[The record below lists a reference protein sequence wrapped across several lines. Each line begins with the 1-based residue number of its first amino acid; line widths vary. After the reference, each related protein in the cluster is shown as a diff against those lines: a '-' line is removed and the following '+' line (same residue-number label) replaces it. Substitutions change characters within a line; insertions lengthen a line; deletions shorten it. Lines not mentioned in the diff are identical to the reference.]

1 MEVQKCRY
9 PTTITNDF
17 NANQIQKSCSILS
30 QPLDKIHSSLCELLS
45 DHNHSLLTCILRH
58 LLDAP
63 ITESSI
69 SIIGWY
75 FINSL
80 IPVPTAFYF
89 IKEMINLLNASGNS
103 PTDNGFVLNHL
114 FARAIFSKLPKYT
127 VYCKALL
134 AHPCLQCDNELY
146 IAIKQFSHEPV
157 PIEYVD
163 SKIYFVQPHE
173 KKFFVPITFN
183 ETILPLPE
191 QDPSIKMKNNLFNSI
206 EYARSLDPDQQRLY
220 CVNICL
226 TYPPTS
232 LKIRF
237 LPFLSAICSY
247 SKLLLLQV
255 ARNSWDAF
263 ETHPQ
268 LERMGSWLGVLTNSQ
283 GRPPPLYMLNI
294 PKLLR
299 ETIDC
304 GAFGHAM
311 IFLTAFYSKV
321 LNLFQPPHPITNLV
335 LEILAAVLNTP
346 GIRTDIIEK
355 IQKFGDLL
363 KVDVS
368 FYYNRSINIPENSF
382 DRYAQFS
389 NESDSVVFK
398 PASQLNKENEC
409 DVQFCLNSYFHYV
422 PNHIMLPL
430 DQQQIFNQTQRIEKY
445 YFLDTV
451 SVISPHTSQYADQ
464 ETLQYIVSLAIADS
478 PILAKTASRL
488 FHKITKDMNPL
499 DLAQIFRCAFPNKY
513 IFTASLRSHCF
524 PPSNINSLFSE
535 LLTNPYTA
543 PIAKPLILEFMPFCF
558 EYYPDY
564 SFASLKEL
572 TKTNPLTNHNKQLP
586 KPNPSHI
593 NLLRAFLS
601 FSRSRDDSNRSDFS
615 SKMSKITADHIVS
628 LMSFVLYATI
638 KRNSPKT
645 SSTIDYSPI
654 DSLCFALGKCA
665 GRIDNDS
672 LIPNCIQAIMSIAPA
687 AIEKQPKALFRL
699 VNGLFGW
706 LHFRSNLKLIDLLYY
721 LSPFQFP
728 SFALCWIQLV
738 MHRAAFPNFIRTNET
753 RPLQFCLNFVIIC
766 LKLCVEYPDIFYRSV
781 CRILITIASSPLFFI
796 SYHQLLLEFLPL
808 RFVQFRNI
816 ILGTSF
822 SENTED
828 LSPPIGFDFKETL
841 KAKAVIQVIDSILQ
855 KKEKDREKLNNNAV
869 FLTSLFK
876 RAILENGT
884 NNNNNILYQ
893 NPRIELLNI
902 NSSNNSSDNNNN
914 TNSNDENNLF
924 IPRII
929 WQFVFY
935 CVKKSADMNVLSS
948 FNSDDSVPSNSFLNL
963 PVVNLF
969 SLILAS
975 PDISNDT
982 TSILMT
988 VLIEAIV
995 DQLRYAN
1002 KHTTFASYLLF
1013 ALFQKADKNVREL
1026 ILVTLIK
1033 RLLCVTSPPQSVRK
1047 FYQNLSKKFDSEIKE
1062 LLEENNEF
1070 QLFKMVKEIIE

>member
-1 MEVQKCRY
+1 MEIQKCKY
-9 PTTITNDF
+9 PTTIANDF
-17 NANQIQKSCSILS
+17 NSNQIQKSCSILS
-30 QPLDKIHSSLCELLS
+30 QPLDKIHATLCELLS
-45 DHNHSLLTCILRH
+45 LHNHSLLTCILRH
-58 LLDAP
+58 LLDVP

-80 IPVPTAFYF
+80 IPVPTAFFF
-89 IKEMINLLNASGNS
+89 IKEMINLLNTSTNS
-103 PTDNGFVLNHL
+103 PTDKGFVLNRL
-114 FARAIFSKLPKYT
+114 FAKAIFSKLPKYT

-157 PIEYVD
+157 PLEYVD

-173 KKFFVPITFN
+173 KEYFVPVTYN
-183 ETILPLPE
+183 EQILPLPE

-206 EYARSLDPDQQRLY
+206 EYAKSLDPDQQRLY

-226 TYPPTS
+226 IYPPTS

-255 ARNSWDAF
+255 ARNSWEAF

-304 GAFGHAM
+304 GTFGHAM
-311 IFLTAFYSKV
+311 VFLTAFYSKV

-335 LEILAAVLNTP
+335 LEILASILNTP

-355 IQKFGDLL
+355 VHKFGDLL

-368 FYYNRSINIPENSF
+368 YYYNRSIIVPENSF
-382 DRYAQFS
+382 DRYGQFS
-389 NESDSVVFK
+389 NESDSVIFK
-398 PASQLNKENEC
+398 PASQLNKEEDV

-422 PNHIMLPL
+422 PNHVMLPL

-445 YFLDTV
+445 YFLDTA
-451 SVISPHTSQYADQ
+451 SIISLPTNQYADQ

-488 FHKITKDMNPL
+488 FHKVTKDMQPL

-524 PPSNINSLFSE
+524 SPSDINSLFSE

-543 PIAKPLILEFMPFCF
+543 PFAKPLILEFMPFCF
-558 EYYPDY
+558 EFYPNY
-564 SFASLKEL
+564 SFASLKEI
-572 TKTNPLTNHNKQLP
+572 TKANPLNNQNKQLP
-586 KPNPSHI
+586 KPNSSHI
-593 NLLRAFLS
+593 SLLRAFLS
-601 FSRSRDDSNRSDFS
+601 FSRSRDDSNRSDFT

-628 LMSFVLYATI
+628 LMTFVLYATVNR
-638 KRNSPKT
+638 KSPKT

-672 LIPNCIQAIMSIAPA
+672 LISNCIQAIMSIAPA

-728 SFALCWIQLV
+728 SFSLCWIQLV
-738 MHRAAFPNFIRTNET
+738 MHRTAFPNFVRTNET
-753 RPLQFCLNFVIIC
+753 RPMQFCLNFVIIC
-766 LKLCVEYPDIFYRSV
+766 LKLCVEYPEIFYRSV
-781 CRILITIASSPLFFI
+781 CRILITIASSAPLFFI
-796 SYHQLLLEFLPL
+796 SYHQLLLEFIPL

-816 ILGTSF
+816 ILGTTLYEN
-822 SENTED
+822 SED
-828 LSPPIGFDFKETL
+828 ISPPIGFDFKETL

-855 KKEKDREKLNNNAV
+855 KKEKDREKLNTNAT

-876 RAILENGT
+876 RAILENGM
-884 NNNNNILYQ
+884 NNYNIMYQ
-893 NPRIELLNI
+893 NQRIELLNM
-902 NSSNNSSDNNNN
+902 NNNLN
-914 TNSNDENNLF
+914 NDNENNENNLF
-924 IPRII
+924 IPKII

-935 CVKKSADMNVLSS
+935 SVKKSADINVLVS
-948 FNSDDSVPSNSFLNL
+948 FNSEDSTPSNNFLNL
-963 PVVNLF
+963 PVVSLF
-969 SLILAS
+969 SLILS
-975 PDISNDT
+975 SLDSTSDT
-982 TSILMT
+982 VSMT

-995 DQLRYAN
+995 DQIRYPN

-1047 FYQNLSKKFDSEIKE
+1047 LYQNLTKKFDSDIKSF
-1062 LLEENNEF
+1062 LDENNEF
-1070 QLFKMVKEIIE
+1070 QMFNMVKKIIE